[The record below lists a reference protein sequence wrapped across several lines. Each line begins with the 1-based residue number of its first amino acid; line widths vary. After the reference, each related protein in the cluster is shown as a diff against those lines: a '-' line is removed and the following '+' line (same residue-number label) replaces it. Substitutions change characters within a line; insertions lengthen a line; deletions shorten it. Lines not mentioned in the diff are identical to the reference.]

1 MKYAY
6 SNEQMRRFDEAAIAA
21 GTPSLTLMERAGE
34 ALARAVKEALAR
46 TEGGDALF
54 VCGGGNNGGDGFVA
68 ARILHEAGEDVAA
81 LCIAQSIGAK
91 CSGGCRGGGTPS
103 SWTVSSARGFPV
115 PPRGRTRR

>member
-68 ARILHEAGEDVAA
+68 ARILHEAG
-81 LCIAQSIGAK
+81 QSIGAK

-115 PPRGRTRR
+115 PPRGRMRR